1 MLQTFI
7 TVIVGFVI
15 YAYVKQQLD
24 YIEWK
29 TDTKRKIVAF
39 IAMMLWSVVFGALCG
54 YTGFLR

>member
-7 TVIVGFVI
+7 TVTVGFAI
-15 YAYVKQQLD
+15 YVYVNQQLD

-29 TDTKRKIVAF
+29 TDTKRKLAAF